1 MTYRGRILAIAPLL
15 GLLALVPLPA
25 SAATVVPF
33 HASVFEH
40 YTLSVCAPS
49 TVCIEATGMGQATYM
64 GDVTETATVRV
75 DINPADA
82 PGGCSPETRVTTL
95 TAADGDSMTMSA
107 TGCGFSATNSAI
119 DSYVATGAN
128 VRMQGAS
135 GSGIDWNLHM
145 LTGPGVG
152 VAWVTFSGVLS
163 APDLLMSSR

>member
-15 GLLALVPLPA
+15 GLLALVPMRA

-40 YTLSVCAPS
+40 YTPSVCAPS

-64 GDVTETATVRV
+64 GEVTETATVRV

-95 TAADGDSMTMSA
+95 TAADGDSITMSA

-119 DSYVATGAN
+119 DSYVATGE
-128 VRMQGAS
+128 GARLASVS
-135 GSGIDWNLHM
+135 GSGLDWNLHM

-152 VAWVTFSGVLS
+152 IAWVTFSGVLS
-163 APDLLMSSR
+163 SSGPVVSSH